1 MVETYKVPITAERV
15 DDDLTCVKWTTWLK
29 KNRHREI
36 EKFQL
41 NHSPLDVCY
50 FNVSWTYSEVVHID
64 GSRKYCVE
72 LCLTQVKSL
81 VADINVDDTS
91 SPGKKEVTTPD
102 SYRRP
107 YAVWSTI
114 NGNTITLKKTDHSG
128 NHWKTTKTANLDI
141 ANQQTPLIS
150 CFLWI
155 KFKIFGVGEINALKQ
170 LTDLFSHQTYSDIQF
185 CFPNNET
192 IGGHVSILAA
202 RSPVFAAMFQHSCM
216 QESKTRK
223 VIIEDIQPEIFKELL
238 HYIYSGRC
246 STPLTEST
254 VQPLFV
260 AADKYDIKDLKEDCV
275 RYLLPCVNAKNAV
288 EIMIWADL
296 QSIDKLKEVTLE
308 CVVHNGK
315 EICQQE
321 EWEKLMK
328 NHPDLCLTAT
338 RRMVDIVKFPPSK
351 KSRTD

>member
-1 MVETYKVPITAERV
+1 MVDTYKVPITFERV
-15 DDDLTCVKWTTWLK
+15 DDDLTCVKWTTWLHK
-29 KNRHREI
+29 TRCREM

-50 FNVSWTYSEVVHID
+50 FNATCSYSYVVHMD
-64 GSRKYCVE
+64 GSRKYSVV
-72 LCLTQVKSL
+72 LCLSQVKSL
-81 VADINVDDTS
+81 VADDTTS
-91 SPGKKEVTTPD
+91 SSQKDVTTPD

-114 NGNTITLKKTDHSG
+114 NGTTITLKKTDHSS
-128 NHWKTTKTANLDI
+128 NHWKSTKAVHLDI

-170 LTDLFSHQTYSDIQF
+170 LTDLFVHQTYPDIQF

-202 RSPVFAAMFQHSCM
+202 RSPVFAAMFQNDM
-216 QESKTRK
+216 QELKTRK
-223 VIIEDIQPEIFKELL
+223 VVIQDIQPEIFKELL

-246 STPLTEST
+246 STPFTEIT

-275 RYLLPCVNAKNAV
+275 RYLLPCVNTKNAV

-296 QSIDKLKEVTLE
+296 QSIDKLKEATLE

-328 NHPDLCLTAT
+328 NYPDLCLTAT

-351 KSRTD
+351 KLRTD